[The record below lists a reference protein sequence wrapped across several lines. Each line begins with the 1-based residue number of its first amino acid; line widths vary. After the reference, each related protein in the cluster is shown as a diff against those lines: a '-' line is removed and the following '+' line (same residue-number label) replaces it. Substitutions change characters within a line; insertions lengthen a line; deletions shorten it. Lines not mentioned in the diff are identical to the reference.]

1 MADQWL
7 SYPAYD
13 VDGNIIRN
21 AIYDDERTKRRYN
34 SWHTYEEEALAL
46 DCISHEKIVEVM
58 TALPDID
65 QRTDKADIGCGTG
78 LVAKAWRRQDMV
90 GYDISSR
97 MVELSRESGR
107 YARVSELN
115 INEHPLPKKYD
126 LITACDLFNLE
137 LVTAKCLPNVASSLK
152 KGGLLIMTMP
162 QHVGYYLE
170 AGWRDQKSFERVDI
184 TDQYVY
190 CRGENSGR
198 NKYHKVITWRKL

>member
-1 MADQWL
+1 MR
-7 SYPAYD
+7 YPAYD
-13 VDGNIIRN
+13 PDGNIIRN

-34 SWHTYEEEALAL
+34 SWHTYEEDLLNLGWCA
-46 DCISHEKIVEVM
+46 HEKMAEVM
-58 TALPDID
+58 NALPDIE

-78 LVAKAWRRQDMV
+78 LLAKAWRRQDMV

-115 INEHPLPKKYD
+115 INKTPLPKKYD
-126 LITACDLFNLE
+126 LITACGFFSLE

-162 QHVGYYLE
+162 QHVGYWVE
-170 AGWRDQKSFERVDI
+170 AGWRDQKSFELIDVTEEFQSWI
-184 TDQYVY
+184 
-190 CRGENSGR
+190 GENSGTP
-198 NKYHKVITWRKL
+198 KYHKVQTWRKVNEQ